1 MAALVAVLFAV
12 LLAHG
17 ARAQPESNTTADA
30 RRELR
35 GKGRWHYAKATWY
48 GAPTGAGPLDNG
60 IYICANNAVVLTF
73 LEFLCFG
80 AVGQGNGIYSALCG

>member
-1 MAALVAVLFAV
+1 MGAVTATKMVALVAVLFAV

-35 GKGRWHYAKATWY
+35 GMGGWHYAKATWY

-60 IYICANNAVVLTF
+60 ILLHLSILTF
-73 LEFLCFG
+73 LFIFDYLS
-80 AVGQGNGIYSALCG
+80 Y